1 MNINK
6 KEFREQLMMF
16 RLENVVFFAGRVS
29 LDLGSRIA
37 KEFKI
42 LAQKKFPEIELP
54 GELHNSQVRLFSSNE
69 IKPVLEDTVRG
80 RNVYVIQSTCDSRKM
95 KLSPADNLWELKSI
109 IDAAKRASANKVMAV
124 MPYYG
129 NARQDRKDESRVPIS
144 AKIVANDLE
153 KSLHADKMIT
163 MDLHADQIQ
172 GFFDIPVDHLF
183 ASYVFLPYIK
193 QNMDLENLVL
203 ASPDLGGT
211 KRLKAYATALKKDE
225 FIVMYKSR
233 AFDVPNKINKM
244 KMIGESPIGKDIILL
259 DDIADT
265 VGTICMAAN
274 ILKDA
279 GARSVK
285 ACISHPVLSGKGHD
299 DEAYHR
305 LAESSID
312 QLIVTDSVPLLYD
325 EHPKIKVLSIAKMFA
340 RAIYCNETNESISNL
355 YKF

>member
-1 MNINK
+1 MDK
-6 KEFREQLMMF
+6 KEFKMHLMEEK
-16 RLENVVFFAGRVS
+16 LENVVIFAGRVS
-29 LDLGSRIA
+29 SELGMKIA
-37 KEFKI
+37 KEFRT
-42 LAQKKFPEIELP
+42 LAMKSFPEIELP
-54 GELHNSQVRLFSSNE
+54 GELNKSKITLFSSNE

-95 KLSPADNLWELKSI
+95 KLSPADNFWELKSI
-109 IDAAKRASANKVMAV
+109 VDAARRASAHKVMAV

-144 AKIVANDLE
+144 AKIVANDL
-153 KSLHADKMIT
+153 SGTGVDKLIT

-172 GFFDIPVDHLF
+172 GFFNIPVDHLY

-193 QNMDLENLVL
+193 QNMNLDNLVL

-211 KRLKAYATALKKDE
+211 KRIKAYASALKKDE

-233 AFDVPNKINKM
+233 AFDVPNQINKM
-244 KMIGESPIGKDIILL
+244 KMIGENPVGKDILLL

-265 VGTICMAAN
+265 VGTVCTAAD

-279 GARSVK
+279 GAQSVR
-285 ACISHPVLSGKGHD
+285 AFVSHPVLSGKEHD
-299 DEAYHR
+299 DKAYEK
-305 LAESSID
+305 LLKSSID
-312 QLIVTDSVPLLYD
+312 QLIVTDSIPLLYD
-325 EHPKIKVLSIAKMFA
+325 SPKIKVLSIAKMFA
-340 RAIYCNETNESISNL
+340 MAIYKNETNESISKL